1 MIAFGAGESDKGKGG
16 ETVCCSIAKL
26 TGFLHNYLT
35 LNQKHVKL

>member
-1 MIAFGAGESDKGKGG
+1 MIAFGEGETEGKGG

-35 LNQKHVKL
+35 LNQKHIKL